1 MKPFK
6 MILLCFLN
14 FCCCIYVSLGPN
26 NKYFSLTEE
35 ISTHGTS
42 AKGKKQKQEQQQKQ
56 QQNPIK
62 QINKTSSLSALPN
75 QFFQNTLF
83 IHEIINK
90 QIKSNLSKI

>member
-1 MKPFK
+1 

-35 ISTHGTS
+35 IST